1 MNYTIHQLRIF
12 VKVLETKSITR
23 ASEELFMT
31 QPAVSIQLKNFQDQF
46 DIPLTEI
53 VGRQLYVTDFGR
65 EIGAIVE
72 KTLEHLEEINY
83 KTQEYKGLLTGRL
96 KISAASTG
104 KYVIPYFLSKF
115 LELNPGVD
123 LVLDVT
129 NKSQVLASTKNNE
142 IDFALVSVVP
152 HDLDVKEERLL
163 ENKLYLI
170 GNTPTFDKNKP
181 LIYREKGSATRTEME
196 RYFSETS
203 AKRRKKLEL
212 TSNEAVKQAVIA
224 GLGYSILPLIGIKD
238 EIINERLFILPK
250 KNLPLKTDWR
260 LIYNT
265 SKKLSP
271 IARAYLTFIQKEKA
285 DILNNHFHWYETFR
299 EDR

>member
-1 MNYTIHQLRIF
+1 MNYTIHQLKIF
-12 VKVLETKSITR
+12 LKVLETKSVTR

-53 VGRQLYVTDFGR
+53 VGRRLYVTDFGK
-65 EIGAIVE
+65 EIGEIVE
-72 KTLEHLEEINY
+72 KTLERLEEINY

-115 LELNPGVD
+115 LEMYPGVD

-129 NKSQVLASTKNNE
+129 NKSQVLTSIKNNE

-152 HDLDVKEERLL
+152 QDLDVSEERLL

-170 GNTPTFDKNKP
+170 GNQPKFDKNKP
-181 LIYREKGSATRTEME
+181 LIYREKGSATRAEME
-196 RYFSETS
+196 RYFSQTS
-203 AKRRKKLEL
+203 SKKRKKLEL

-238 EIINERLFILPK
+238 EIINKRLFILPK
-250 KNLPLKTDWR
+250 KNFPLKTDWR

-271 IARAYLTFIQKEKA
+271 VARTYLAFIQKEKE
-285 DILNNHFHWYETFR
+285 DILTTYFKWYEEFNV
-299 EDR
+299 